1 MSTALLSRDTS
12 NTVASPSTS
21 GFDFKAEETRTDVIL
36 AMRNPHSLKS
46 EEAASP
52 SDLQE
57 LWSDN
62 SKKVTPEMEKE
73 LEEMGLNDETKVFV
87 LKNRKFVEYALD
99 FPWKEELFCHE
110 GDVREMELYA
120 DVNRIS
126 NINSLD
132 NTFEIDIEIE
142 LFWKPTREELKTALQ
157 AGGSSVNEG
166 MLEFVPLVNLANAK
180 TSEFKQDWTS
190 PVIYFYP
197 QTGDF
202 LFRKSAAIIATLQES
217 FEFQNFPMDVQDLCI
232 KIVPPYDE
240 EFSDNKV
247 RLVLHPRYEVC
258 CSYKMCDLSDF
269 KLHDNAI
276 VEVLK
281 GKYGWDVLNIRLK
294 VKRRWQ
300 HYVYRLCGILSLV
313 TLTGCM
319 GFRIDLEEG
328 FNDATG
334 YFSTVL
340 LTVVAFMF
348 VVHTTLPPIPYLTFL
363 DYFIFVMLIY
373 VLAQMLLL
381 TIISFDVDITES
393 FAFWL
398 SVGVWVLIHIIFMI
412 WGYWCRKFEKQKL
425 TMNTQELHKHMGT
438 TEEQFSFVSYF
449 PDEVKTN
456 PHIVWREFIG
466 EY

>member
-1 MSTALLSRDTS
+1 MA
-12 NTVASPSTS
+12 
-21 GFDFKAEETRTDVIL
+21 DVVL
-36 AMRNPHSLKS
+36 AMRNPQSLS
-46 EEAASP
+46 SDEVVTP
-52 SDLQE
+52 SDLQM
-57 LWSDN
+57 LWSDK
-62 SKKVTPEMEKE
+62 SKKVTFEMEKQ
-73 LEEMGLNDETKVFV
+73 LEDLGLSDETKVFV
-87 LKNRKFVEYALD
+87 LKKRKFMEYALN
-99 FPWKEELFCHE
+99 FPWKDELFCLE
-110 GDVREMELYA
+110 GDVREMEFYA

-126 NINSLD
+126 SINSLE

-142 LFWKPTREELKTALQ
+142 LFWKPTREELEMVLR

-166 MLEFVPLVNLANAK
+166 LLEFVPRVNIANAK
-180 TSEFKQDWTS
+180 STEFKEDWSS
-190 PVIYFYP
+190 PVVYFYP

-202 LFRKSAAIIATLQES
+202 LFRKSTIMCATVQES

-240 EFSDNKV
+240 EFLDHKV
-247 RLVLHPRYEVC
+247 RLVLHPRYEIC
-258 CSYKMCDLSDF
+258 LSYKMCDLSDF
-269 KLHDNAI
+269 NLYDEAI

-281 GKYGWDVLNIRLK
+281 GEYGWDVINIRLK

-348 VVHTTLPPIPYLTFL
+348 VVHTTLPPIPYFTFL
-363 DYFIFVMLIY
+363 DCFIFTMLIY

-381 TIISFDVDITES
+381 TMYSFDVDFSET

-398 SVGVWVLIHIIFMI
+398 SVGVWVLLHIFFAV
-412 WGYWCRKFEKQKL
+412 WGYWCRQFENEKL

-438 TEEQFSFVSYF
+438 KQEKCALVPYLPETR
-449 PDEVKTN
+449 DTN
-456 PHIVWREFIG
+456 PNIVWRKFIG